1 MKLTIS
7 GKKFRVTESISEKIT
22 EKLIKFDKYFDDEAV
37 GNVMLRSRK
46 NMELIE
52 ITIFY
57 KGTVFRAEQEDES
70 IFNALDR
77 AVDII
82 ERQIRKNKTKLEK
95 RFKIGAFDKTVLADS
110 QWDDVKEEEI
120 VISRVKKFVMKPMTP
135 EDAVLNMNLLGHEF
149 FLFTNS
155 LTGEPGVVYRRK
167 DDEYGLIEA
176 EKE

>member
-1 MKLTIS
+1 MKLTIT
-7 GKKFRVTESISEKIT
+7 GKKFRVTDAISEKIT
-22 EKLIKFDKYFDDEAV
+22 DKLLKFNKYFDDEAV

-70 IFNALDR
+70 ILNALDR

-95 RFKIGAFDKTVLADS
+95 RLKIGAFDKVALADG

-120 VISRVKKFVMKPMTP
+120 IISRTKKFVMKPMTP
-135 EDAVLNMNLLGHEF
+135 EEAILQMNLLGHEF
-149 FLFTNS
+149 FLFINS
-155 LTGEPGVVYRRK
+155 YDGNPGVVYKRF
-167 DDEYGLIEA
+167 DNEYGLIET
-176 EKE
+176 ENE